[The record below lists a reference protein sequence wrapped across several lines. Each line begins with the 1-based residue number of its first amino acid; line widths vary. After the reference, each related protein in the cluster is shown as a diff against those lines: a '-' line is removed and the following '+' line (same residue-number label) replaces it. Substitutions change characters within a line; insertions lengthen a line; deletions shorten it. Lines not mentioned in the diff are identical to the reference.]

1 MRVARYSLMVLVL
14 CVASLLVGAHVAAQA
29 QGFAWLTDGRP
40 NELARQAVAQLQAAS
55 EDGLN
60 PAHYLAPEL
69 SQNLDR
75 LSNASAPDP
84 ILAVAFSQRL
94 TEAMTQYLN
103 DLALGRVSASD
114 VQHRFDGGM
123 PRQFDA
129 SIELQQALSQRDLSV
144 AVAQARPTFP
154 LYQALRQALLQ
165 YQALSNHPAWSQALP
180 MPAGRKL
187 EQGQTYAG
195 LSALEA
201 RLRAL
206 GDLQAPYQAPGV
218 FDATLVAALKTFQE
232 RHGLTVDGILG
243 PQTLAALNTT
253 PAERA
258 DQIALSMERARW
270 TPLAQGNRVI
280 AVNIPGFMLY
290 AYEIDQSGQVDLAL
304 EMRVVVGQINRR
316 TPVFDE
322 DMRYVEFSPYWNIPY
337 SIARRDTIPALR
349 ADPDYLDRQQ
359 MEFVDSSG
367 QVSTTVTPEV
377 LQAVLNGEKR
387 IRQRP
392 GPHNALGSIKFILP
406 NNQNI
411 FLHHT
416 PSTQLFECERRAFSS
431 GCVRVEDPLALAMF
445 VLGDDPDWPEDLVW
459 QAMHAGESKTVRLR
473 HPIPVIIAYSTV
485 MPKDGV
491 VRFYP
496 DLYGHDVTL
505 RKALDAYRGLQ

>member
-1 MRVARYSLMVLVL
+1 MCIAN
-14 CVASLLVGAHVAAQA
+14 LLWAVNVAAQDH
-29 QGFAWLTDGRP
+29 GFVWLTDGRP
-40 NELARQAVAQLQAAS
+40 NAMAKQAVAQLQAAS

-60 PAHYLAPEL
+60 PAHYLAPEFSQTL
-69 SQNLDR
+69 SR
-75 LSNASAPDP
+75 LSTATVPDP
-84 ILAVAFSQRL
+84 ILAVAFSTRL
-94 TEAMTQYLN
+94 TAAMTQYLH

-114 VQHRFDGGM
+114 VQHRFDGGV
-123 PRQFDA
+123 PRDFDA
-129 SIELQQALSQRDLSV
+129 SAQLQQALSRGDLSI
-144 AVAQARPTFP
+144 AVEQARPSFP
-154 LYQALRQALLQ
+154 LYQALRQALLR
-165 YQALSNHPAWSQALP
+165 YQALADDPAWQTALP

-187 EQGQTYAG
+187 EQGQPYTG
-195 LSALEA
+195 LGMLQA
-201 RLRAL
+201 RLLAM
-206 GDLQAPYQAPGV
+206 GDLQAPYEPSGV

-243 PQTLAALNTT
+243 PQTLAALNVT
-253 PAERA
+253 PVARAE
-258 DQIALSMERARW
+258 QIALSMERMRW
-270 TPLAQGNRVI
+270 TPLARGDRVI

-290 AYEIDQSGQVDLAL
+290 AYEIDQAGQVSLAL

-322 DMRYVEFSPYWNIPY
+322 DMRYIEFSPYWNIPY

-349 ADPDYLDRQQ
+349 ADPDYLYRQQ
-359 MEFVDSSG
+359 MEFVDASG
-367 QVSTTVTPEV
+367 RVSTTVTPEV
-377 LQAVLNGEKR
+377 LQAVLNGDLR

-392 GPHNALGSIKFILP
+392 GPKNALGSIKFILP
-406 NNQNI
+406 NDQNI

-431 GCVRVEDPLALAMF
+431 GCVRVEKPLALAMF
-445 VLGDDPDWPEDLVW
+445 ALGDDPDWPEDAVW

-473 HPIPVIIAYSTV
+473 KPVPVIIAYSTV
-485 MPKDGV
+485 IAKDGV